1 MPDTTAAPRPRLN
14 WFSPLRPARTDIAH
28 YALRTL
34 PALAHHFDIV
44 VWTERPY
51 WPLEIESYARVRQWD
66 GTSWSVLN
74 AADVTLY
81 HIGNNAQLH
90 GWIWEAARRHPGV
103 VVLHDTRLH
112 EFFAGQLLEGGGSA
126 SAYLGAVRRSHGA
139 AAALHA
145 AGLLDG
151 RVTADALAESIPL
164 TELALHNARGA
175 IVHTGLAFRE
185 VSTLARCPVLQL
197 DLPYDAGAPHAARA
211 WDGTLR
217 LVVFGYLAANRRLES
232 LLEAIATF
240 PDRQRL
246 RLDILGELSDPAAMS
261 ARIDAL
267 SLGDIVQVQGFVP
280 EEELDQALDR
290 SHLAVNLRFPTM
302 GEASGSQLR
311 IWSRGLASLVTRTG
325 WYAELPPETVGFV
338 DPASEVADL
347 HEHFRAALAD
357 PAALRAMGEAGRRR
371 LETQH
376 HPDRYARELSD
387 GIGPMMR
394 TAVPIVE
401 GVGGA
406 VARVLAASG
415 ISETAKAAMARRV
428 ADELARWT
436 A

>member
-1 MPDTTAAPRPRLN
+1 MPDPAVAPRPRLN

-34 PALAHHFDIV
+34 PALAPHFDIV
-44 VWTERPY
+44 VWTEHPY
-51 WPLEIESYARVRQWD
+51 WPLEIEAYARVRRWE
-66 GTSWSVLN
+66 GTSWSALN
-74 AADVTLY
+74 DADVTLY
-81 HIGNNAQLH
+81 HIGNNAQFH
-90 GWIWEAARRHPGV
+90 RWIWDVAYRHSGV

-112 EFFAGQLLEGGGSA
+112 EFFAAQLLEGGGSP
-126 SAYLGAVRRSHGA
+126 SGYLDAVRRSHGA

-151 RVTADALAESIPL
+151 RITADALAESIPL
-164 TELALHNARGA
+164 TELALQNARGA

-185 VSTLARCPVLQL
+185 VSDLARCPVLQL
-197 DLPYDAGAPHAARA
+197 DLPYEAGPPHGARL

-217 LVVFGYLAANRRLES
+217 LVVFGYLAANRRIES

-246 RLDILGELSDPAAMS
+246 RLDILGELSDPAAMT
-261 ARIDAL
+261 ARIEAL
-267 SLGDIVQVQGFVP
+267 SLADIVRVHGFLP
-280 EEELDQALDR
+280 EDELDQTLDR
-290 SHLAVNLRFPTM
+290 AHLAINLRFPTM

-347 HEHFRAALAD
+347 HEHFRRALAN
-357 PAALRAMGEAGRRR
+357 PATLAAMGDAGRRH

-376 HPDRYARELSD
+376 HPDRYARELFE

-401 GVGGA
+401 RLGAEVG
-406 VARVLAASG
+406 RVLAASG
-415 ISETAKAAMARRV
+415 MSEPAKSAIARRA
-428 ADELARWT
+428 ADELSRWT